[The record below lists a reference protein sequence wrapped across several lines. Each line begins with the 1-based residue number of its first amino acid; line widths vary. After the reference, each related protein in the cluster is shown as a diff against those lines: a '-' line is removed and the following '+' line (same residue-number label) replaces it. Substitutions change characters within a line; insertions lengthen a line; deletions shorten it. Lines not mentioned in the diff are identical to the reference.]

1 MTARGDAPLG
11 RGQGATR
18 PRPPVP
24 LAALDLDA
32 LRAGHSARVLVRGEP
47 FSLHPRRRG
56 RAVYVYAERRRNYRL
71 FRGRAVYVYAER
83 RRNYRL
89 FSKYCGRADCIRRRD
104 IRQACLAVGARLWL
118 W

>member
-11 RGQGATR
+11 RGHGATR

-32 LRAGHSARVLVRGEP
+32 LRAGHSARVLVRGEA

-56 RAVYVYAERRRNYRL
+56 GSIYFYAERRRNYK
-71 FRGRAVYVYAER
+71 
-83 RRNYRL
+83 L
-89 FSKYCGRADCIRRRD
+89 FSEYVGRADRVRRRD